1 MKPFHGKKEKLRP
14 TKLVRQKPAKL
25 WKFALWEEENVNQ
38 PTIKSLSNTIPYIEI
53 NMITETVV
61 FSLAAF
67 IGNLGVAITGEC
79 GSEVRFESPNGRSHH

>member
-14 TKLVRQKPAKL
+14 TKLARQKPANLLFGK
-25 WKFALWEEENVNQ
+25 KEEENVNQ